1 MLPPAMRVIWPYLLV
16 LIAGS
21 VWGSTFSL
29 ARIAAQADYHPIGLG
44 FWQALGGGML
54 LAVVSLVRGKW
65 PRLNRDNLI
74 RFTVIAVLG
83 TAVPGVL
90 YFYAARHLP
99 AGVLAITVALVPMM
113 TYAVSLVLGVDR
125 RSSMRM
131 LGVLLGFVAM
141 VLLSRPEALPDRS
154 MVPWLLVALV
164 AAVCYTM
171 ENMYVEVK
179 VPDDTDMICLLMGG
193 MFMATLLMLPVVIAK
208 DAFVP
213 LDLPL
218 STAEASVVIL
228 MLVNSFAYLVF
239 LYLIKSSGAVFA
251 SMMGYVVTVAGI
263 GWGIWLFQEQHSIL
277 IWIALG
283 LMLIGMAMVRPRSHS
298 SAVKAD
304 GKS

>member
-1 MLPPAMRVIWPYLLV
+1 MLSPTMRVIWPYLLV

-29 ARIAAQADYHPIGLG
+29 ARIAAEADYHPIGLG
-44 FWQALGGGML
+44 FWQALGGGVV

-74 RFTVIAVLG
+74 HFTVIAVLG

-113 TYAVSLVLGVDR
+113 TYAVSLVLGVDK

-154 MVPWLLVALV
+154 MVPWLLVALF

-193 MFMATLLMLPVVIAK
+193 MFMAALLMLPVVIAK

-218 STAEASVVIL
+218 STAEASVVML
-228 MLVNSFAYLVF
+228 VLVNSFAYLAF

-251 SMMGYVVTVAGI
+251 SMMGYVVTIAGI
-263 GWGIWLFQEQHSIL
+263 GWGVWLFQEKHSIL
-277 IWIALG
+277 VWIALG
-283 LMLIGMAMVRPRSHS
+283 LMLVGMAMVKPRSH
-298 SAVKAD
+298 
-304 GKS
+304 

>member
-1 MLPPAMRVIWPYLLV
+1 MRVIWPYLLV